1 MMTEETVDGFKLALV
16 VVALNDLRRNCDP
29 YGQCRQLTPEE
40 LDDLADYGWHLPDL
54 KGRLAACVNAV
65 RVRLRPQPSHRIE
78 PSTVS
83 SAAAPSQG

>member
-1 MMTEETVDGFKLALV
+1 M
-16 VVALNDLRRNCDP
+16 ALNDLRRNCDP

-65 RVRLRPQPSHRIE
+65 RLRWRPQPSHRIE
-78 PSTVS
+78 PSTES
-83 SAAAPSQG
+83 SAAALSQG

>member
-1 MMTEETVDGFKLALV
+1 MTEETVDGFKLALV

-29 YGQCRQLTPEE
+29 YGHCRQLTPEE

-65 RVRLRPQPSHRIE
+65 RLRWRPQPSHRIE
-78 PSTVS
+78 PSTES
-83 SAAAPSQG
+83 SAAALSQG